1 MCRATGSHS
10 HWKNN
15 NRHLIYFTNST
26 TIMKKICCIAFI
38 CILQLPL
45 FAQQRQLPD
54 SIFLAKSKSQKTA
67 AYITL
72 GVGAATLLPGMVMLM
87 NEKPGWNHV
96 NWERVLGGTA
106 LIGIGV
112 SCVTASIVLF
122 AASKRNERNAYER
135 GLTFHLNRPVELVGL
150 PEKYLPYSVGVS
162 LALK

>member
-1 MCRATGSHS
+1 
-10 HWKNN
+10 
-15 NRHLIYFTNST
+15 
-26 TIMKKICCIAFI
+26 MKKIYCVIFI
-38 CILQLPL
+38 CALQLPL
-45 FAQQRQLPD
+45 FAQHQRLPD

-72 GVGAATLLPGMVMLM
+72 GIGAATLLPGMMMLM

-96 NWERVLGGTA
+96 NWNRVLGGTA
-106 LIGIGV
+106 LIGVGV

-122 AASKRNERNAYER
+122 AASRRNERKAYEP